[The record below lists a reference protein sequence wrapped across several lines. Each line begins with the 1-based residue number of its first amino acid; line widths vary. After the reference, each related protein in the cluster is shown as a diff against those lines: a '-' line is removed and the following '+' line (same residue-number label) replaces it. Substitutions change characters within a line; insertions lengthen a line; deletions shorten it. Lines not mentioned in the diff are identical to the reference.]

1 MCQRGYRHKLCRLA
15 RRCSHGGQTSLESSN
30 ALFEDIDGGIHYPT
44 VDVAKLFEAEQS
56 RAMSGVIEGEGRCCI
71 DGHSPCLGGRIGF
84 LASMQLQSLEFL
96 DIVGFLCGTH
106 AET

>member
-1 MCQRGYRHKLCRLA
+1 MDLSTRA
-15 RRCSHGGQTSLESSN
+15 RDFTN
-30 ALFEDIDGGIHYPT
+30 
-44 VDVAKLFEAEQS
+44 
-56 RAMSGVIEGEGRCCI
+56 RCCI

-84 LASMQLQSLEFL
+84 LAGPMSIGVLNRHNVVVPSMQLQSLEFL